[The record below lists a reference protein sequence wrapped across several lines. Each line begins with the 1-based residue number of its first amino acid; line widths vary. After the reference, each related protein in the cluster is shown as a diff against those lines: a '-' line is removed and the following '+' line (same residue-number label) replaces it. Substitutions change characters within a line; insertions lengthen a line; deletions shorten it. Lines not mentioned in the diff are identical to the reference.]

1 MTNSKPKEGE
11 STQNTNNTQQNLFN
25 TGFAFA
31 DSSSISTDERP
42 FYQPDEYYTLYSYPG
57 THMAK
62 KVITFDERKFTTYPS
77 SRGLFVAEIMLLYY
91 CQQGKYPK
99 PKSGYP
105 GFWWFEYG
113 IRDVGHALQ
122 SLEQRGFIRWGSKY
136 SCLQDL
142 KIDNLKEILREH
154 GLPVAGNKAVLID
167 TIKSQVQEKDLYI
180 PNYVPRYEL
189 TEIGQLE
196 LEQNGYVPYIHKH
209 THATVEGFPTNETFT
224 VWDINKLFP
233 DGNATD
239 WRRIVGE
246 IEKRRFGVDIAT
258 SNPNAPSIQKHTTV
272 NSISQKEEMR
282 EYLDSMQETITKGI
296 NTPGDGFNEE
306 SMGLDFKKIGK
317 DKEALAQFYIAIGK
331 HYDATALYHH
341 ASILLRKYG
350 LYADELS
357 VIDSG
362 LKVIPKN
369 SRENLLQRRKKVM
382 ELMQKK

>member
-1 MTNSKPKEGE
+1 M
-11 STQNTNNTQQNLFN
+11 
-25 TGFAFA
+25 
-31 DSSSISTDERP
+31 
-42 FYQPDEYYTLYSYPG
+42 
-57 THMAK
+57 
-62 KVITFDERKFTTYPS
+62 
-77 SRGLFVAEIMLLYY
+77 
-91 CQQGKYPK
+91 
-99 PKSGYP
+99 
-105 GFWWFEYG
+105 
-113 IRDVGHALQ
+113 
-122 SLEQRGFIRWGSKY
+122 
-136 SCLQDL
+136 
-142 KIDNLKEILREH
+142 
-154 GLPVAGNKAVLID
+154 
-167 TIKSQVQEKDLYI
+167 
-180 PNYVPRYEL
+180 
-189 TEIGQLE
+189 
-196 LEQNGYVPYIHKH
+196 
-209 THATVEGFPTNETFT
+209 EGFPTNETFT

-258 SNPNAPSIQKHTTV
+258 SKPNEPSIQKHTTV